1 MENFTPMYRTDAP
14 AKCCRVHWGPSLSLK
29 IHLATKP
36 LKVSTWGVS
45 TWNGGSPVAAD
56 KTDSTL
62 LSQCFSYFEVLSMVY
77 RKIIFFH
84 FPNPHWSTRR
94 MLLAQGH
101 LVSDR
106 SMTWRENTDRRAN
119 VVIDFWGCD
128 YLSCAYNNTFKEE
141 NSWFTSKFYFR
152 SYLILFFS
160 NLMYQRILAMNACL
174 IGTLRNH
181 IFSSKEKVRKRKKK
195 WVRHCKL
202 RIQCV
207 NVSDYLRENT
217 MHLLYDIKENE
228 LKLNASTN
236 TVVQL

>member
-1 MENFTPMYRTDAP
+1 MLQSSLGT
-14 AKCCRVHWGPSLSLK
+14 SLSLK

-36 LKVSTWGVS
+36 LKESSPEGVS

-106 SMTWRENTDRRAN
+106 SMTRTENTERRAN
-119 VVIDFWGCD
+119 VIDFWGCD
-128 YLSCAYNNTFKEE
+128 DLSCAYNNTFKEE

-152 SYLILFFS
+152 SYLIFFFFFKFKVPKNPSHECLS
-160 NLMYQRILAMNACL
+160 NRY
-174 IGTLRNH
+174 
-181 IFSSKEKVRKRKKK
+181 S
-195 WVRHCKL
+195 
-202 RIQCV
+202 
-207 NVSDYLRENT
+207 
-217 MHLLYDIKENE
+217 
-228 LKLNASTN
+228 
-236 TVVQL
+236 